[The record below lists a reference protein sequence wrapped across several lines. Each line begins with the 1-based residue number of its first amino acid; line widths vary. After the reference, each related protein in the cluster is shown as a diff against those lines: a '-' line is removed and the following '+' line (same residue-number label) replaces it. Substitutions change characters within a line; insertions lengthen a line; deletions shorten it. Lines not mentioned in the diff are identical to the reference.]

1 MQLLALFLYQL
12 QQNISEDEA
21 STKLAYPDEI

>member
-12 QQNISEDEA
+12 QQNILEDDA
-21 STKLAYPDEI
+21 PTKLTYPNEI